1 MSLLRRDA
9 LPLREE
15 LALVEPPIRRE
26 ECQDVAH
33 VLEIVDLVPQRPS
46 ATGGIGHGA
55 GGGPRTLT
63 LFLIAI

>member
-33 VLEIVDLVPQRPS
+33 VLEIVDLVRS
-46 ATGGIGHGA
+46 APRRQGA
-55 GGGPRTLT
+55 LGMGREGVRAP
-63 LFLIAI
+63 

>member
-33 VLEIVDLVPQRPS
+33 VLEIVDLVRS
-46 ATGGIGHGA
+46 APRRRGHWAWGGR
-55 GGGPRTLT
+55 GPRTLT